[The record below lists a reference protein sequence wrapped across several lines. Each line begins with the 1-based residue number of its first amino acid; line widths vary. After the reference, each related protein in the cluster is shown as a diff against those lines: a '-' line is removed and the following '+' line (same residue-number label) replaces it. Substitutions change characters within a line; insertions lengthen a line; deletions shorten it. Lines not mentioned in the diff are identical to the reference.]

1 MTFTFKYKSVKL
13 KSGKNILRPMIPL
26 TIQAKEKIDLVGIL
40 DSGSDITI
48 IPKEIAEAVGID
60 LQEENEISGISGI
73 PVKARQA
80 KVSVNFGRGH
90 EIYSFNIP
98 VLIPEKENIPII
110 IGRMGF
116 FEQFKITFAEADK
129 KIEFKKVITNLLY

>member
-80 KVSVNFGRGH
+80 KV
-90 EIYSFNIP
+90 
-98 VLIPEKENIPII
+98 
-110 IGRMGF
+110 
-116 FEQFKITFAEADK
+116 
-129 KIEFKKVITNLLY
+129 